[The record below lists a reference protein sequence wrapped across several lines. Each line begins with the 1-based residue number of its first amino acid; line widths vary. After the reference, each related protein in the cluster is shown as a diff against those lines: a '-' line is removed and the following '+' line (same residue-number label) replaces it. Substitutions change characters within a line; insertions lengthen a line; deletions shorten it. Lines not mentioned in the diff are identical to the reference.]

1 MNHLT
6 LYLDLKIKKNETM
19 EHVIGHILEK
29 SSPPGIDLRTQR
41 PLWEHYVV
49 VTSPDSP
56 EERSI
61 YPNEFS
67 RTIEELGITERN
79 RLALH
84 YRAIPFS

>member
-56 EERSI
+56 
-61 YPNEFS
+61 
-67 RTIEELGITERN
+67 
-79 RLALH
+79 
-84 YRAIPFS
+84 